1 MPIIYSIIVILIS
14 VNLLFGIQR
23 AVNLTQAEVLAS
35 NNLSNNQKVAQE
47 EVIASYTERV
57 DQPEDKGLAP
67 PNLSAISA
75 IVLDPTTNFI
85 FFEKY
90 SEKRVPIA
98 STTKIMTAL
107 VALYHYSLDDIL
119 VVQDLIVGK
128 NGSSM
133 GLRLGEKITVESLL
147 YGLLLNSGN
156 DAAYVL
162 AQNYPGGVKEFIG
175 AMNQKSID
183 LALNNT
189 HFDNPAGFDSPN
201 HYSSASDLS
210 KIAVYLQR
218 NEVFSKIVTTR
229 QISVTS
235 VDGNIIHKLIN
246 LNKLLAF
253 PEYLGIKTGYSSVAK
268 ENLVAAVKK
277 DDHQILT
284 VVLGSNDRFGETKA
298 LVDWVFENFSWE

>member
-1 MPIIYSIIVILIS
+1 MMPVVYSIIVILLSIN
-14 VNLLFGIQR
+14 VLFAIQR
-23 AVNLTQAEVLAS
+23 AVNLTQTQVLAS
-35 NNLSNNQKVAQE
+35 NNLPNNQKVAQE
-47 EVIASYTERV
+47 EVL

-67 PNLSAISA
+67 PNLSAVSA

-107 VALYHYSLDDIL
+107 VAVDYYSLDDIL
-119 VVQDLIVGK
+119 AVQDLIVGN

-133 GLRLGEKITVESLL
+133 GLKLGEKITIKSLL

-162 AQNYPGGVKEFIG
+162 AQNYPGGVKGFIT
-175 AMNQKSID
+175 AMNQKAK
-183 LALNNT
+183 ALSLSNT
-189 HFDNPAGFDSPN
+189 HFDNPAGFDSLN
-201 HYSSASDLS
+201 HYSSASDLA
-210 KIAVYLQR
+210 KIAIYSQK
-218 NEVFSKIVTTR
+218 NEVISQMVISK
-229 QISVTS
+229 QASVTS
-235 VDGNIIHKLIN
+235 VNGSIVHNLNN
-246 LNKLLAF
+246 LNKLLAY
-253 PEYLGIKTGYSSVAK
+253 PEYMGIKTGYSSVAK

-277 DDHQILT
+277 DDQQVLT

-298 LVDWVFENFSWE
+298 LVDWVFANFSWENYWVHP

>member
-1 MPIIYSIIVILIS
+1 MSIIYSIIVILVS

-35 NNLSNNQKVAQE
+35 NNLPNNQKVAQE

-57 DQPEDKGLAP
+57 YQPEDKGLAP

-75 IVLDPTTNFI
+75 IVLDPATNFI

-107 VALYHYSLDDIL
+107 VAVDHYSLDDIL
-119 VVQDLIVGK
+119 VAQDLIVGR

-162 AQNYPGGVKEFIG
+162 AQNYPGGVKEFVG
-175 AMNQKSID
+175 AMNQKARE
-183 LALNNT
+183 LGLTNT
-189 HFDNPAGFDSPN
+189 NFDNPAGFDSID
-201 HYSSASDLS
+201 HYSSASDLA
-210 KIAVYLQR
+210 KIAIDAHV
-218 NEVFSKIVTTR
+218 NETLAKIVATQAATVASYDKT
-229 QISVTS
+229 IVH
-235 VDGNIIHKLIN
+235 NLKN
-246 LNKLLAF
+246 LNKLLSSPHF
-253 PEYLGIKTGYSSVAK
+253 LGIKTGYTASAK
-268 ENLVAAVKK
+268 ENLVALMEK
-277 DDHQILT
+277 DGHKVLT
-284 VVLGSNDRFGETKA
+284 VLLGSNDRFGETKA